1 MTLIRK
7 LAAIFALT
15 ASATLLSP
23 AASAWGWGTTVTG
36 SGTAKTENR
45 TVSGFTGIGV
55 SLPAKVTIVQGDKEG
70 VTLEGDDN
78 VLAVIETEV
87 ERGSLKL
94 RFTERSMNVKTKVP
108 LKATVYVKT
117 LESISV
123 AGSGDVSSDQ
133 LKSDKLKASI
143 AGSGGVQ
150 INQLTTD
157 LFKISIAGSGDLS
170 INGGKVG
177 ALEASIAGSGDIRAG
192 GLESDKVKISI
203 AGSGD
208 AIVWAKTN
216 LNVSVAGSGDV
227 KYYGNPEVK
236 RSVVGSGS
244 TKKLA
249 DLPPATPS
257 VTQ

>member
-1 MTLIRK
+1 MTTFRK

-15 ASATLLSP
+15 ASATLLAP

-45 TVSGFTGIGV
+45 TVSGFTGLGI
-55 SLPAKVTIVQGDKEG
+55 SLPAKITIIQGDKEG

-78 VLAVIETEV
+78 IIAVIETEV

-94 RFTERSMNVKTKVP
+94 RFTERNMNVKTKVP

-117 LESISV
+117 LESIGV
-123 AGSGDVSSDQ
+123 AGSGDVTADQ
-133 LKSDKLKASI
+133 LKSEKFKASI
-143 AGSGGVQ
+143 AGSGDVH
-150 INQLTTD
+150 IKHLTAD
-157 LFKISIAGSGDLS
+157 VLKVSIAGSGDMA
-170 INGGKVG
+170 IGGGKVSSI
-177 ALEASIAGSGDIRAG
+177 EASIAGSGDIRTSGVEA
-192 GLESDKVKISI
+192 DKVKVSI

-208 AIVWAKTN
+208 ATVWAKTN

-236 RSVVGSGS
+236 QSVLGSGKA
-244 TKKLA
+244 KKLGESPTA
-249 DLPPATPS
+249 AN
-257 VTQ
+257 